1 MKGWYEFK
9 MELKFDSGEYVKNAY
24 GGFRT
29 VSGRDELLQRALM
42 RLSAR
47 RGSFFPLPDF
57 GSELHTLFSM
67 KKSQRAAAARRMVY
81 EALEPEKELAAENVD
96 YRETGDGT
104 ALVTVTLRLAG
115 GGSGT
120 VSVPVG

>member
-1 MKGWYEFK
+1 
-9 MELKFDSGEYVKNAY
+9 MELKFDAGEYVKSGY
-24 GGFRT
+24 GGFAT
-29 VSGRDELLQRALM
+29 VSGTDETLQRALM

-67 KKSQRAAAARRMVY
+67 KKSQRAAAAQRMVY
-81 EALEPEKELAAENVD
+81 EALEPETGITATGVD

-104 ALVTVTLRLAG
+104 AVVTVALELSG
-115 GGSGT
+115 GGSGE
-120 VSVPVG
+120 VSVSIVG

>member
-1 MKGWYEFK
+1 
-9 MELKFDSGEYVKNAY
+9 MELKFDGGSYVRSGY
-24 GGFRT
+24 GGFVT
-29 VSGRDELLQRALM
+29 VSGKDEQLQRALM

-81 EALEPEKELAAENVD
+81 EALEPEPELTATGVD
-96 YRETGDGT
+96 YRETGDG
-104 ALVTVTLRLAG
+104 AAVVTVALELSG
-115 GGSGT
+115 GGSGE
-120 VSVPVG
+120 VSVNIVG

>member
-1 MKGWYEFK
+1 
-9 MELKFDSGEYVKNAY
+9 MELKFESGRYVKSAY
-24 GGFRT
+24 GGFET
-29 VSGRDELLQRALM
+29 VAGRDEALQRALM

-57 GSELHTLFSM
+57 GSELHSLFSM

-81 EALEPEKELAAENVD
+81 EALKPESDIEAVEVE

-104 ALVTVTLRLAG
+104 AVVSVALELAD
-115 GGSGT
+115 GGSGE
-120 VSVPVG
+120 VSVSIVG

>member
-1 MKGWYEFK
+1 
-9 MELKFDSGEYVKNAY
+9 MELKFDGGGYVKSGY
-24 GGFRT
+24 GGFVT
-29 VSGRDELLQRALM
+29 VSGRDEQLQRALM

-47 RGSFFPLPDF
+47 RGCFFPLPDF

-81 EALEPEKELAAENVD
+81 EALEPEPEIAAAEVD

-104 ALVTVTLRLAG
+104 AVVTVMLELSG
-115 GGSGT
+115 GGSGE
-120 VSVPVG
+120 VSVYVRGG

>member
-1 MKGWYEFK
+1 
-9 MELKFDSGEYVKNAY
+9 MELKFDGGSYVRSGY
-24 GGFRT
+24 GGFVT
-29 VSGRDELLQRALM
+29 VSGRDEILQRALM

-81 EALEPEKELAAENVD
+81 EALEPESGMTATEVD

-104 ALVTVTLRLAG
+104 AVVTVALEIYG
-115 GGSGT
+115 GGSGE
-120 VSVPVG
+120 VSVYVVG